1 MPNSSSLPVVFV
13 SPLMRYPRFSHS
25 ALENYMRL
33 RTFSSAFAS
42 LLLVTVM
49 LLTGATSSLAQSGP
63 GDFTAT
69 GLEADSQYEGNFL
82 KGDPN
87 SDALTSL
94 LITINTPSLLS
105 YDGSIAGLAATSPAV
120 TGQPLDLNSPAAR
133 AYLAYLNSQLDASIA
148 SLRALVPTAT
158 VLYRYDLIL
167 GGFAVRV
174 PVASLDQ
181 LSRVTNLRA
190 VLPDEIQQ
198 LNTYGTPEFIGATSA
213 WAQSGNGTSAG
224 EGVVVGI
231 LDSGIWPEHP
241 SFADPDPLGKPYA
254 PPPTSWTSDVCD
266 FGRSGGPL
274 DAPFSCN
281 NKLISAQRFMGI
293 YELFAGLQP
302 YEFRS
307 ARDDDGHGTHTAGTA
322 AGNAGAPA
330 DVGILDFGTMA
341 GIAPRAHVAAYK
353 VCGELGCYSTDSA
366 AAIQQAI
373 IDGVDV
379 LNFSISGGANPYS
392 DVVAL
397 AFLDAYNAGVFV
409 AASGGN
415 SGPGANTVNHRGGWI
430 TTVAASTSNQAPL
443 ATANLVGPSGTL
455 ALTGVSVTEGLP
467 TPTPVVINSAD
478 LLCLNPAPAGS
489 FAGQVVVCQRGVNA
503 RVFKSANVAAGGAV
517 GMLLYNTSPSSTDGD
532 AHSIPSI
539 HMDSGPGAALIAFL
553 GTNPGATV
561 SWANPSQGSIQGDVI
576 AGFSSRGGNG
586 LNLGIAKPDITAPG
600 VNILAAYTSL
610 QYGVELPPNAFLSGT
625 SMSGPHV
632 AGAGALIKA
641 LYPDWTPGQIKS
653 ALMTT
658 ASGAVVKE
666 DAVTPATP
674 FDTGS
679 GRVDLSRAW
688 NPGIT
693 FDVSAQEYVDYQ
705 NQLWQVNYPSLYIP
719 QLYGTTTVERTAR
732 NVTGRML
739 QYQLSVEYP
748 AGQPN
753 DFTLDFVK
761 NFQVRSGQSHS
772 FAITVGGRDVPLG
785 AVRHA
790 TILMRENGGQAPT
803 LRFPVSFVRAEAP
816 LAMSV
821 GCSPAQVVHRATTN
835 CAVSVSNTTF
845 APADFTLT
853 AQLPKELQLIQSS
866 VSAGATSTRTSA
878 RLSGELFGAQPPIP
892 RIGPGGL
899 PFGYIPL
906 SAFGIAPLG
915 GVGDETISNFT
926 VPPFTFAGETYTRI
940 GIVSNGYAVVGGGTS
955 ADVDYINQILPD
967 PVRPNNVL
975 APFWTDLNPASGGAL
990 RVGTL
995 ASGANSWLILD
1006 WENVRE
1012 YSSTRAASF
1021 QIWIGINGSE
1031 DISYTYGPRTGNG
1044 DGGFLTVGVENVF
1057 GNQGQS
1063 YYADGVGT
1071 LPLTGNQLRVVS
1083 LPGTPG
1089 ETRTLSFNALGF
1101 QFGPYT
1107 LYANL
1112 ESSLLDGTSTTSFSG
1127 EVLRR

>member
-1 MPNSSSLPVVFV
+1 M
-13 SPLMRYPRFSHS
+13 RFSHF

-33 RTFSSAFAS
+33 RSFLTAIAS
-42 LLLVTVM
+42 LLLVAIM
-49 LLTGATSSLAQSGP
+49 LLTGASSSLAQPGP
-63 GDFTAT
+63 GGFTAT
-69 GLEADSQYEGNFL
+69 RLEADSQYEGTFL

-94 LITINTPSLLS
+94 LIKINAPSLLS
-105 YDGSIAGLAATSPAV
+105 YDGSIPGLAATSPAV

-133 AYLAYLNSQLDASIA
+133 AYLAYLNSQIDASIA
-148 SLRALVPTAT
+148 SLRALVPDAS
-158 VLYRYDLIL
+158 VIYRYDLIL

-181 LSRVTNLRA
+181 LARVANLRA
-190 VLPDEIQQ
+190 VLPDEIHQ

-213 WAQSGNGTSAG
+213 WAQTGNGTSAG

-241 SFADPDPLGKPYA
+241 SFADPDPLGRPFA
-254 PPPTSWTSDVCD
+254 PPPASWTSNVCD
-266 FGRSGGPL
+266 FGKDGGPS
-274 DAPFSCN
+274 DPAFDCN
-281 NKLISAQRFMGI
+281 NKLIGAQRFMDA
-293 YELFAGLQP
+293 YEFFRGLMP

-322 AGNAGAPA
+322 AGNAGVSAE
-330 DVGILDFGTMA
+330 VGILDFGSMA

-353 VCGELGCYSTDSA
+353 VCGEVGCYSTDSA

-373 IDGVDV
+373 LDGVDV
-379 LNFSISGGANPYS
+379 LNFSISGGTNPYS

-443 ATANLVGPSGTL
+443 ATANLSGPSGAL
-455 ALTGVSVTEGLP
+455 ALTGVSVTEGIP
-467 TPTPVVINSAD
+467 TATPVVINSGD
-478 LLCLNPAPAGS
+478 LLCQNPAPAGS
-489 FAGQVVVCQRGVNA
+489 FTGQVVVCQRGVNP
-503 RVFKSANVAAGGAV
+503 RVEKSANVAAGGAV
-517 GMLLYNTSPSSTDGD
+517 GMLLYNTAPSSTDGD

-539 HMDSGPGAALIAFL
+539 HLNFAEGQQLLSFLAA
-553 GTNPGATV
+553 NPGATV
-561 SWANPSQGSIQGDVI
+561 SWADPQPAAIQGDVI
-576 AGFSSRGGNG
+576 AGFSSRGGSG

-666 DAVTPATP
+666 DSVTPATP

-705 NQLWQVNYPSLYIP
+705 NQLWKINYPSLYIP
-719 QLYGTTTVERTAR
+719 QLYGTTTIERTAR
-732 NVTGRML
+732 NVSGRML

-753 DFTLDFVK
+753 DFTLDVVK
-761 NFQVRSGQSHS
+761 NFQVAPGASHT

-790 TILMRENGGQAPT
+790 TILMRENGGQAST

-816 LAMSV
+816 LTLSAS
-821 GCSPAQVVHRATTN
+821 CDPAQVAHRATTN
-835 CAVSVSNTTF
+835 CAVSVTNTTF
-845 APADFTLT
+845 APADFDLV

-878 RLSGELFGAQPPIP
+878 SLSGEILGAQPPIP
-892 RIGPGGL
+892 GIGPGGL
-899 PFGYIPL
+899 FGYIPL
-906 SAFGIAPLG
+906 SSFGIAPLG
-915 GVGDETISNFT
+915 GVGDESIANFN
-926 VPPFTFAGETYTRI
+926 VPPFTFAGESYTRI
-940 GIVSNGYAVVGGGTS
+940 GMVSNGYAVVGGGS
-955 ADVDYINQILPD
+955 GADVDYINQILPD
-967 PVRPNNVL
+967 ATRPNNVL
-975 APFWTDLNPASGGAL
+975 APFWTDLNPGAGGAL
-990 RVGTL
+990 RVGL
-995 ASGANSWLILD
+995 LSSGPNSWLVLD
-1006 WENVRE
+1006 WENVPE
-1012 YSSTRAASF
+1012 WSSIRTASF
-1021 QIWIGINGSE
+1021 QIWIGLNGSE
-1031 DISYTYGPRTGNG
+1031 DVVYTYGPRNSNG
-1044 DGGFLTVGVENVF
+1044 DGGLLTVGVENAF

-1063 YYADGVGT
+1063 YYANGVGT
-1071 LPLTGNQLRVVS
+1071 LPVTGNQLRVTS
-1083 LPGTPG
+1083 QPGTPG